1 MRVVWL
7 QDGLRG
13 SVRVWCWRQK
23 DRHLKR
29 GNIGKRRLGALR
41 LVAEVGG
48 CSWRRTRTWL
58 PWFNVSTVGLGTSHP
73 GDEVRGKLLCVAPVN
88 TFSGSRAETRSHPSG
103 NASILPAHRACV
115 SSMRIGAQKNTT
127 RRRYGPAAANRPPNQ
142 LSVDRTLKTWYPTS
156 NQHEDGLVGPF
167 DRLPD

>member
-13 SVRVWCWRQK
+13 SVRVWCWKQK

-29 GNIGKRRLGALR
+29 GNIGRRRLGALR
-41 LVAEVGG
+41 LVVEVGG
-48 CSWRRTRTWL
+48 CSWMRTRTWL
-58 PWFNVSTVGLGTSHP
+58 PWFNVSTVGLGTSHR

-103 NASILPAHRACV
+103 NASILPAHRARV
-115 SSMRIGAQKNTT
+115 SRMRIGARGKNHSTAIRAGRRQPPTKPTIGRLHLENVVPNLKPT
-127 RRRYGPAAANRPPNQ
+127 RRWIRW
-142 LSVDRTLKTWYPTS
+142 TLC
-156 NQHEDGLVGPF
+156 
-167 DRLPD
+167 